1 MSETVESDM
10 EATGSAL
17 PAHDHAWR
25 RVSSDQDSPGRLG
38 HYRCDVCSTAWSL

>member
-1 MSETVESDM
+1 MSETVQSGVET
-10 EATGSAL
+10 AGSVP

-38 HYRCDVCSTAWSL
+38 HYRCDVCSAAWSL